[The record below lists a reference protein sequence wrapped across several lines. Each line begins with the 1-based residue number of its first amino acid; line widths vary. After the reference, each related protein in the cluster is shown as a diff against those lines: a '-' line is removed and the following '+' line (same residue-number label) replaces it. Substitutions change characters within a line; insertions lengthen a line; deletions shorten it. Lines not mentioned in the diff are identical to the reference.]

1 MDVVGSIPAGPTVTR
16 SDRTVLR
23 LFHAVRD
30 PARGHGAA
38 RSATQTLAGSGGGN
52 SYAPTMGMNKDRQL
66 AAIVGGLV
74 AVFAGVGVI
83 VAAATGLISS

>member
-1 MDVVGSIPAGPTVTR
+1 
-16 SDRTVLR
+16 
-23 LFHAVRD
+23 
-30 PARGHGAA
+30 
-38 RSATQTLAGSGGGN
+38 
-52 SYAPTMGMNKDRQL
+52 MGMNKDRQL